1 MKLADKRILLVDDFE
16 TIRKT
21 IRKELVLA
29 GAAVVGEASNGEE
42 ALKLLRE
49 SRYDAVLSD
58 WNMPKMSGLDLLIA
72 IRSDSKL
79 HNTPIMLVT
88 AETSRDMVEQAVT
101 HKVNDFL
108 VKPFTLQLLMERLQR
123 LLNGDFA
130 TEQEIRALIETP
142 MSPEVLG
149 LAEEQIKLEKATVLV
164 IDDNSDNLDVIVGS
178 LKDVCQVK
186 PANNTE
192 IARKLLE
199 KFPPSIILLDIM
211 MPDEDGY
218 DFCRWLKAQPQ
229 YKNIPV
235 LFLTAK
241 DRPDDI
247 AKGLMLGAVDYVT
260 KPVHPVVLK
269 ARVNTHIGLKQRENN
284 LVKQNELLR
293 RTVQQKEDSERI
305 MQHDLRNPLQ
315 AIMLATERP
324 PDSQEDSTNTIS
336 LVRDSVQQAL
346 DQVDQ
351 TLTLARLERGKQA
364 LNRNDITI
372 MKFVG
377 GFRPAMNLL
386 ADDHGID
393 LHWDLDHVARDII
406 NVDITLAR
414 NLFSN
419 LIRNAIEASK
429 KGQTVL
435 VSFNQETQTWSVSN
449 PTPVPSE
456 IRKHFFDKY
465 ISHGKSKGNGL
476 GTYMAKMV
484 AHAHKGRIVLKSGNS
499 GTQIDVQIGN
509 RE

>member
-1 MKLADKRILLVDDFE
+1 MQLSGKRILLVDDFE

-21 IRKELVLA
+21 IRKEIILT
-29 GAAVVGEASNGEE
+29 GAAYVGEASNGEE

-49 SRYDAVLSD
+49 SQYDAILSD
-58 WNMPKMSGLDLLIA
+58 WNMPKMNGLELLQT
-72 IRSDSKL
+72 IRSDKRL

-88 AETSRDMVEQAVT
+88 AETSRDMVEDAIK

-108 VKPFTLQLLMERLQR
+108 VKPFTLQLLMERLQK
-123 LLNGDFA
+123 LLSGQFA
-130 TEQEIRALIETP
+130 TEQEIRAVMDSPI
-142 MSPEVLG
+142 SPEVLG
-149 LAEEQIKLEKATVLV
+149 LAEEQIHLEKSTVLV
-164 IDDNSDNLDVIVGS
+164 VDDSADNLDVIVGS

-186 PANNTE
+186 PANSTAV
-192 IARKLLE
+192 ARKLLE
-199 KFPPSIILLDIM
+199 KFQPSLILLDIM

-218 DFCRWLKAQPQ
+218 DFCRWLKEQPD
-229 YKNIPV
+229 YKSIPI

-241 DRPDDI
+241 DRPDDV
-247 AKGLMLGAVDYVT
+247 AKGLMLGAVDYLT

-269 ARVNTHIGLKQRENN
+269 ARVNTHIGLKQREDKLRSQN
-284 LVKQNELLR
+284 KQLR

-315 AIMLATERP
+315 AIMLATERSP
-324 PDSQEDSTNTIS
+324 ESQEEASNTIS

-364 LNRNDITI
+364 LSRNDISI
-372 MKFVG
+372 MKFVN

-386 ADDHGID
+386 ADDHGVD
-393 LHWDLDHVARDII
+393 LHWDLDHVAREEI

-419 LIRNAIEASK
+419 LIRNAIEAST

-435 VSFNQETQTWSVSN
+435 VGFNQETGTWSVSN
-449 PTPVPSE
+449 PTPVPKE

-465 ISHGKSKGNGL
+465 VSHGKSKGNGL
-476 GTYMAKMV
+476 GTYMAKLV
-484 AHAHKGRIVLKSGNS
+484 AHAHNGRILLKSGSS
-499 GTQIDVQIGN
+499 GTQIDVQIGMK
-509 RE
+509 